1 MYDQIRRSENTYNF
15 CHISILIMHKI
26 AIVKKVWTR
35 TRRWG
40 ILHVE
45 YIGANYAHILE
56 IIVKIFELCS
66 RTREPKADNTR
77 KERTHEKKT
86 DLLDAEPDD
95 GHYAAAHVGPGG

>member
-1 MYDQIRRSENTYNF
+1 M
-15 CHISILIMHKI
+15 
-26 AIVKKVWTR
+26 
-35 TRRWG
+35 
-40 ILHVE
+40 HVE
-45 YIGANYAHILE
+45 YIGANYANILE
-56 IIVKIFELCS
+56 KIVKIFELCS